1 MRTVGIDEV
10 LEQRVSDCL
19 DRAVSD
25 ERLVGGVVLVAKNGD
40 TVVEIAAGLADRE
53 AGRKMRDDTIFRYSS
68 LTKTV
73 VAATTTGGFG

>member
-1 MRTVGIDEV
+1 MRMVGVDQV

-25 ERLVGGVVLVAKNGD
+25 ERLIGGVVLVAKNSD

-53 AGRKMRDDTIFRYSS
+53 AGRKMRESVGLPAGLGVGLF
-68 LTKTV
+68 
-73 VAATTTGGFG
+73 GGV